1 MTGFL
6 DARRRLRSVFGF
18 LDDDPVTRAF
28 VASALF
34 TFALFVVTLPP
45 WLIDPRT
52 LDGVSV
58 WLKPQKFNVS
68 MVVHFM
74 TLAILA
80 QQLPRPVRAGPTMG
94 IFAYLAVGSM
104 VLEQVYMHIQ
114 AARGRRSHFN
124 YETEF
129 ETLMY
134 SLMGVGALL
143 LVIVTIVL
151 AIQIWRKGQRE
162 RPGLRLGTILGL
174 TIGALST
181 IAYAGY
187 MSMSGSHWI
196 GAHPAGG
203 AAVPFFKWSRE
214 VGDLRPAHFVTLH
227 IMQTLPIIGY
237 LFDRIGGLGRAA
249 VIVAGLAQLALA
261 SGLFY
266 QALSGAPF
274 WPTG

>member
-1 MTGFL
+1 MSGFL
-6 DARRRLRSVFGF
+6 DARRTRRSVFYF

-28 VASALF
+28 VSSALF
-34 TFALFVVTLPP
+34 TFALFVVTVPP
-45 WLIDPRT
+45 WLIDTRT

-80 QQLPRPVRAGPTMG
+80 QQLPRPVRAGPTLG
-94 IFAYLAVGSM
+94 LFAYLAVGSM

-114 AARGRRSHFN
+114 AARGRKSHFN
-124 YETEF
+124 YETEI
-129 ETLMY
+129 EALMY

-143 LVIVTIVL
+143 LVIVAIVM

-162 RPGLRLGTILGL
+162 LPGLRLGTILGL
-174 TIGALST
+174 TIAALST
-181 IAYAGY
+181 IAFAGY
-187 MSMSGSHWI
+187 MSISGSRWV
-196 GAHPAGG
+196 GEHPPGG
-203 AAVPFFKWSRE
+203 AEIPFFAWSRE

-227 IMQTLPIIGY
+227 VMQTLPIIGY
-237 LFDRIGGLGRAA
+237 MFDRFGGPARAA
-249 VIVAGLAQLALA
+249 VIAAGVAQLALA
-261 SGLFY
+261 AGLFY

-274 WPTG
+274 WPAN